1 MGGVTLSPITEMV
14 QHACAVNK
22 HTVFI
27 VKYIFNGKKKI
38 KDHNFKHF
46 LTCMILREYRRLTFL
61 GKIVV
66 LKSLI
71 ASQLV
76 YILSPLPTK
85 HAALDEINNMF
96 YDFLWSRR
104 GDKIK
109 RDVMINDYKNG
120 GLRMI
125 DIKSFNK
132 ALKSTWVK
140 KYLDNDNHGKWKLL
154 FDSEIR
160 DLGGD
165 VIFKGNHNQNDL
177 AKFIHISDPFT
188 TEILKIW
195 SEISY
200 NGNITSTEH
209 LLSLPLWQNSLVR
222 IGNKPI
228 YYKSW
233 SSKGIKNVRH
243 LMKDADNFL
252 SFTELKE
259 RFDVKT
265 NFPVYQGLVSCI
277 KLLRTAIEN
286 QTEENRNFS
295 TFVENFM
302 KAPKSNRLVY
312 KTLVSA
318 KQSSSRKSQEK
329 WSADCS
335 LQCSKTIDW
344 EMAYKLPFDS
354 TKATKLIIFS
364 LNCFTDVWR
373 QMIF

>member
-1 MGGVTLSPITEMV
+1 MVSMEANYNEKLLKVRNCLS
-14 QHACAVNK
+14 CW
-22 HTVFI
+22 
-27 VKYIFNGKKKI
+27 
-38 KDHNFKHF
+38 
-46 LTCMILREYRRLTFL
+46 EYRRLSLL

-109 RDVMINDYKNG
+109 RDVMISDYKNG

-165 VIFKGNHNQNDL
+165 VIFKGNLNQNDL
-177 AKFIHISDPFT
+177 VKFIHISDAFT

-195 SEISY
+195 SEVSY

-209 LLSLPLWQNSLVR
+209 LLSLPLA
-222 IGNKPI
+222 K
-228 YYKSW
+228 
-233 SSKGIKNVRH
+233 
-243 LMKDADNFL
+243 
-252 SFTELKE
+252 FT
-259 RFDVKT
+259 
-265 NFPVYQGLVSCI
+265 C
-277 KLLRTAIEN
+277 EN
-286 QTEENRNFS
+286 W
-295 TFVENFM
+295 
-302 KAPKSNRLVY
+302 K
-312 KTLVSA
+312 
-318 KQSSSRKSQEK
+318 
-329 WSADCS
+329 
-335 LQCSKTIDW
+335 
-344 EMAYKLPFDS
+344 
-354 TKATKLIIFS
+354 
-364 LNCFTDVWR
+364 
-373 QMIF
+373 